1 MKVYNNPREFVVGT
15 RIQVAR
21 CPVSRSNETELVPL
35 SAAGLPDQWVKE
47 AAERDV
53 RKKEGWPDF
62 PFFWIKQPNMSSL
75 QQIASRLKDKMYTH
89 LPSGVRGEITPV
101 EKQIIDHVSML
112 QQHVAEIHDAVQA
125 ALQII
130 DDNRPS
136 QRLKRAL
143 GRVKHAGQKLVLK
156 VRNSTTLTIL
166 GAVSTLA
173 FVVTGLVYLFHVFRR

>member
-1 MKVYNNPREFVVGT
+1 MV
-15 RIQVAR
+15 R
-21 CPVSRSNETELVPL
+21 CPVSRSNETELAPL

-53 RKKEGWPDF
+53 LKKEGWPDF

-89 LPSGVRGEITPV
+89 LPSGVTGETTPV
-101 EKQIIDHVSML
+101 EKQIIDHMSVL
-112 QQHVAEIHDAVQA
+112 QQQVGEIHDAVQA

-136 QRLKRAL
+136 QRLKRARNWVL
-143 GRVKHAGQKLVLK
+143 RKVGRYWQ
-156 VRNSTTLTIL
+156 TLEHSIL
-166 GAVSTLA
+166 YRIIGAVGAAITLW
-173 FVVTGLVYLFHVFRR
+173 FVGSVIIHHFHLFGK